1 MKFWFNLRKTD
12 KKCIFNQTLLQDFEN
27 AQDELGRTLTI
38 FIEIN
43 ATFKVVTYCVMH

>member
-1 MKFWFNLRKTD
+1 MYFDF
-12 KKCIFNQTLLQDFEN
+12 IMNQSLLQDFEN

-43 ATFKVVTYCVMH
+43 ATF